1 MLQVTTLLRRPDP
14 HAQGAALG
22 TAPPPG
28 HKGSVPADGLIGE
41 VYNRGLDMTATPPQR
56 KVIPPAAPVETTV
69 DLVGLLQSASVLTTE
84 QAERVRRSQKL
95 NNCTAE
101 QAILQL
107 GFTTD
112 AQIAKSLAQASGL
125 PYVKLNPLDLDLDV
139 VTKGLS
145 APFARKHGMVAISK
159 TDTTITVAVHNPF
172 APFPIDDVRRVTGL
186 EVERVVATRG
196 DVEAINK
203 GFYDLK
209 NSLQNAEKQLRST
222 RVLSVDIGNQEFLSG
237 SSDELDPTAAPVI
250 KALDHIL
257 TYAFEQRASDI
268 HFEPKREFTLVRL
281 RIDGILHDVHVIPK
295 IVYLAVVS
303 RIKLLSGAN
312 IAEKR
317 RPQDGRLKRES
328 GGKEVELRVSTMP
341 TAFGEKAVLRIFDP
355 DILVKGVDQLGFSA
369 QDMPKFNDFIGRPT
383 GIILVTGPTGSGKT
397 TTLYSALKHLSKP
410 EVNILTIEDPVEM
423 VFEDF
428 NQVAVRPQIELTF
441 SSALRTVLRQD
452 PDIIMVGEI
461 RDTETAENAVQAAL
475 TGHLVLSTLHTNDA
489 QLRHHPPPRP
499 RHPPLPDHL
508 HPRGHPRPAPRAREL
523 HPLHRGIRAHRRRGG
538 RPAHSPREARAVPLQ
553 AGQGLPALP
562 RDGLLGPHRDLRGPG
577 HDREDPPPGHEPGR
591 IPRDLQGRA
600 RGGPAHPQGSGHR
613 EGLPRHHHRDRGG
626 AGHGQV
632 KDELKGK
639 VFLVTGSG
647 RGLGAELAKAAS
659 REGARVVLN
668 CRNDTKRAE
677 ALAGELC
684 KSGTEASSLQGRRHR
699 ARRRAAAGG
708 GGLEG
713 LRPRG
718 RAREHRGRLRV
729 EGGGR
734 DGTRGMACGHG
745 LEPRLRLPDGAP
757 RPALDAR
764 APLRPHR
771 ELRRGGGRAHR
782 RPRQGRGLDARPRP
796 E

>member
-1 MLQVTTLLRRPDP
+1 
-14 HAQGAALG
+14 
-22 TAPPPG
+22 
-28 HKGSVPADGLIGE
+28 
-41 VYNRGLDMTATPPQR
+41 MTATPPQR

-441 SSALRTVLRQD
+441 SSALRTALRQD

-489 QLRHHPPPRP
+489 SSAITRLLDLGIPHFLITSTLVGILAQRLVRENCTHCIEEYAPTAEEAAALRI
-499 RHPPLPDHL
+499 PLEKLAPYRFKKGKGCL
-508 HPRGHPRPAPRAREL
+508 HCRETGYSGRTGIYEVLAITEKIRRLVTSQAGSLEIFKAARE
-523 HPLHRGIRAHRRRGG
+523 
-538 RPAHSPREARAVPLQ
+538 
-553 AGQGLPALP
+553 
-562 RDGLLGPHRDLRGPG
+562 
-577 HDREDPPPGHEPGR
+577 
-591 IPRDLQGRA
+591 
-600 RGGPAHPQGSGHR
+600 
-613 EGLPRHHHRDRGG
+613 
-626 AGHGQV
+626 
-632 KDELKGK
+632 
-639 VFLVTGSG
+639 
-647 RGLGAELAKAAS
+647 
-659 REGARVVLN
+659 
-668 CRNDTKRAE
+668 
-677 ALAGELC
+677 
-684 KSGTEASSLQGRRHR
+684 
-699 ARRRAAAGG
+699 
-708 GGLEG
+708 EG
-713 LRPRG
+713 LRTLKEAAIEKVFRG
-718 RAREHRGRLRV
+718 TTTVTEVVRV
-729 EGGGR
+729 TGK
-734 DGTRGMACGHG
+734 
-745 LEPRLRLPDGAP
+745 
-757 RPALDAR
+757 
-764 APLRPHR
+764 
-771 ELRRGGGRAHR
+771 
-782 RPRQGRGLDARPRP
+782 
-796 E
+796 

>member
-1 MLQVTTLLRRPDP
+1 
-14 HAQGAALG
+14 
-22 TAPPPG
+22 
-28 HKGSVPADGLIGE
+28 
-41 VYNRGLDMTATPPQR
+41 MTATPPQR

-107 GFTTD
+107 GITTD
-112 AQIAKSLAQASGL
+112 VQIAKSLAQASGL

-295 IVYLAVVS
+295 IVYQAVVS

-441 SSALRTVLRQD
+441 SSALRTALRQD

-489 QLRHHPPPRP
+489 SSAITRLLDLGIPHFLITSTLVGILAQRLVRENCTHCIEEYAPTAEEAAALRI
-499 RHPPLPDHL
+499 PLEKLAPYRFKKGKGCL
-508 HPRGHPRPAPRAREL
+508 HCRETGYSGRTGIYEVLAMTEKIRRLVTSQAGSLEIFKAARE
-523 HPLHRGIRAHRRRGG
+523 
-538 RPAHSPREARAVPLQ
+538 
-553 AGQGLPALP
+553 
-562 RDGLLGPHRDLRGPG
+562 
-577 HDREDPPPGHEPGR
+577 
-591 IPRDLQGRA
+591 
-600 RGGPAHPQGSGHR
+600 
-613 EGLPRHHHRDRGG
+613 
-626 AGHGQV
+626 
-632 KDELKGK
+632 
-639 VFLVTGSG
+639 
-647 RGLGAELAKAAS
+647 
-659 REGARVVLN
+659 
-668 CRNDTKRAE
+668 
-677 ALAGELC
+677 
-684 KSGTEASSLQGRRHR
+684 
-699 ARRRAAAGG
+699 
-708 GGLEG
+708 EG
-713 LRPRG
+713 LRTLKEAAIEKVFRG
-718 RAREHRGRLRV
+718 TTTVTEVVRV
-729 EGGGR
+729 TGK
-734 DGTRGMACGHG
+734 
-745 LEPRLRLPDGAP
+745 
-757 RPALDAR
+757 
-764 APLRPHR
+764 
-771 ELRRGGGRAHR
+771 
-782 RPRQGRGLDARPRP
+782 
-796 E
+796 